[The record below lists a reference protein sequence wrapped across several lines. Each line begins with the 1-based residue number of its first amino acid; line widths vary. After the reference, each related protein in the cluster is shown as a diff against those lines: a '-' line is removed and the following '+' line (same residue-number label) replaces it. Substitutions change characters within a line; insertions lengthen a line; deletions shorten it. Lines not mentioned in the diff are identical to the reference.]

1 MDIYHNVDG
10 IISEDIAAYACLQNA
25 KRWNIDVPR
34 NLKIVGYDG
43 NEVLQLSY
51 PKVTT
56 IRQNVGKIA

>member
-10 IISEDIAAYACLQNA
+10 IISEDIVAYACLQNA

-56 IRQNVGKIA
+56 IRQNVRKIA

>member
-10 IISEDIAAYACLQNA
+10 IISEDIVAYACLQNA

-56 IRQNVGKIA
+56 IRQNVGKTA

>member
-10 IISEDIAAYACLQNA
+10 IISEDIVDYACLQNA

-56 IRQNVGKIA
+56 IRPNVGKIA

>member
-10 IISEDIAAYACLQNA
+10 IISEDIVAYACLQNA

-56 IRQNVGKIA
+56 IRQNVAKIA